1 MGRDVKYIQLPPLPE
16 DIEMPALEVIWLI
29 ARMNPE
35 QRKDALKQIE
45 AIAGTEKDGKADYE
59 AVEAILDKYAG
70 HDQTGSENVGADDV
84 FSQYVDCF
92 REVLARL
99 ILESYD
105 VAAYVYQKH
114 CVEGL
119 SIEKMMKTTRL
130 SEDALNMFVKYF
142 DVRHNQ
148 DN

>member
-1 MGRDVKYIQLPPLPE
+1 MEKEVRYIQLPPLPE
-16 DIEMPALEVIWLI
+16 DIEMPALEAIWLI

-35 QRKDALKQIE
+35 QRKDALEQIE
-45 AIAGTEKDGKADYE
+45 VMMGDEVKHKRPDYE
-59 AVEAILDKYAG
+59 KVQEILEKYGRVEDESIF
-70 HDQTGSENVGADDV
+70 V
-84 FSQYVDCF
+84 QYIECF
-92 REVLARL
+92 RSLLAGL
-99 ILESYD
+99 VLESYD

-119 SIEKMMKTTRL
+119 GIEEMIETTRL
-130 SEDALNMFVKYF
+130 SEEALKIFVKYF

>member
-1 MGRDVKYIQLPPLPE
+1 MEKEVRYIQLPPLPE
-16 DIEMPALEVIWLI
+16 DIEMPALEAIWLI

-35 QRKDALKQIE
+35 QRKDALEQIE
-45 AIAGTEKDGKADYE
+45 AMMGDEAKHKKTDYE
-59 AVEAILDKYAG
+59 KVQEILEKYGSVEDESI
-70 HDQTGSENVGADDV
+70 
-84 FSQYVDCF
+84 FSQYIECF
-92 REVLARL
+92 RSLLAGL
-99 ILESYD
+99 VLESYD

-119 SIEKMMKTTRL
+119 GIEEMIDTTRL
-130 SEDALNMFVKYF
+130 SEEALKIFVKYF